1 MKKKASIIWC
11 TGMSGVG
18 KTTLVDFTKIELTNH
33 GFSVLIL
40 DGDVVRD
47 SYKTELGFGNDDIKK
62 NNLYIASLCLKER
75 YNYDAIFVP
84 IISPLEVVRCKVR
97 KILSPKFHLVYIH
110 ADIESLKDRDPKGL
124 YKKADNGLVTN
135 LIGCSKNNPYEI
147 PTDYDL
153 LVNTSNKSDIN
164 KSKEEFKS
172 FVLENL

>member
-1 MKKKASIIWC
+1 MNFKVL
-11 TGMSGVG
+11 G
-18 KTTLVDFTKIELTNH
+18 
-33 GFSVLIL
+33 LIL
-40 DGDVVRD
+40 ARAG
-47 SYKTELGFGNDDIKK
+47 SKG
-62 NNLYIASLCLKER
+62 
-75 YNYDAIFVP
+75 
-84 IISPLEVVRCKVR
+84 IS
-97 KILSPKFHLVYIH
+97 KILRVYIH